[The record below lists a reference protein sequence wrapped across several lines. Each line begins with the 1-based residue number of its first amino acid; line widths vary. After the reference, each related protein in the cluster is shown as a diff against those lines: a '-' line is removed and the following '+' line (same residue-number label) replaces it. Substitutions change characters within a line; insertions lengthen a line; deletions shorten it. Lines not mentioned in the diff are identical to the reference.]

1 MAVAARAAVLPTLAQ
16 VAKREGRY
24 LARQQKRY
32 MAEEERPLKTTVPP
46 ARAGA
51 IQLGYHSRSKG
62 GASGLYDP
70 QSSLRGPRGIKEE
83 RAKAVSNRVDCV
95 PAVRWAATLELS
107 RSLAWLTA

>member
-1 MAVAARAAVLPTLAQ
+1 MAAAARAAVLPTLTQ

-32 MAEEERPLKTTVPP
+32 MAEEERPLKTT
-46 ARAGA
+46 
-51 IQLGYHSRSKG
+51 LGYHSRSKG

-70 QSSLRGPRGIKEE
+70 QSSLRGPRGIKEA

-95 PAVRWAATLELS
+95 PAVRWAATLKLS